1 MKHYEY
7 QTSGVC
13 SKAIV
18 FDLDE
23 QQQVHNIQFI
33 GGCPGNTT
41 GVSLL
46 SEGHD
51 AQKLISMLKDV
62 KCGYKNTSCPAQFA
76 LALSQAMKEEI

>member
-13 SKAIV
+13 SKTIV
-18 FDLDE
+18 FDIDD
-23 QQQVHNIQFI
+23 QQQVHNAQFI
-33 GGCPGNTT
+33 GGCPGNTV

-46 SEGHD
+46 SEGHK
-51 AQKLISMLKDV
+51 ASELINMLKDV

-76 LALSQAMKEEI
+76 IALSQAIGEEI

>member
-13 SKAIV
+13 SKAIA
-18 FDLDE
+18 FDIDD
-23 QQQVHNIQFI
+23 QQQVHNAQFI
-33 GGCPGNTT
+33 GGCPGNTV

-46 SEGHD
+46 SEGHK
-51 AQKLISMLKDV
+51 ASELINMLKDV

-76 LALSQAMKEEI
+76 IALSQAIGEDI

>member
-18 FDLDE
+18 FDIDD
-23 QQQVHNIQFI
+23 QQQVHNAQFI
-33 GGCPGNTT
+33 GGCPGNTV

-46 SEGHD
+46 SEGHK
-51 AQKLISMLKDV
+51 AS
-62 KCGYKNTSCPAQFA
+62 
-76 LALSQAMKEEI
+76 